1 MAPRLLVFFALLGLA
16 LCDRVH
22 FDGDKVL
29 RVTPKDEAQMELLQ
43 RMQEEENLDFWTE
56 LVHPGIATDIHVS
69 VDKVDV
75 IEEKLKE
82 LNVAYTVLIQDLE
95 KEVQEEEEELKS
107 NNNQFSN
114 GFNYYTYNRLDA
126 IHAEVNRLAK
136 EHSDKAT
143 LFSAGTSYEKRDML
157 AVKISS
163 GGAKPVIWIDG
174 CIHAREWISCAS
186 VMNLLKQMLEPEPM
200 FASRVEEVLSKYDFY
215 ILPVFN
221 VDGYEYTHTGNRMW
235 RKTRSE
241 GTPCMGAD
249 PNRNWDSHWG
259 GAGTS
264 GNPCSDIYR
273 GKAAFSE
280 IEVKQVAHK
289 LTELAHSVGV
299 KSYWNIHAYSQLV
312 LYPWSYTSKRAKDYA
327 EINRVATVFADG
339 IKKINGKRF
348 RPGQPSRILYSVA
361 GGSMDWTYE
370 KLGIIYSYAPE
381 MRPTQYEPWGFR
393 LPTRFIRPSE
403 TEFVNGI
410 LEAVKAMK

>member
-1 MAPRLLVFFALLGLA
+1 MARVLLLLA
-16 LCDRVH
+16 LVAVAACDRVH
-22 FDGDKVL
+22 FHGEKVF
-29 RVTPKDEAQMELLQ
+29 RVTPNNEAQVALLQ
-43 RMQEEENLDFWTE
+43 NLQEEENLDFWTD
-56 LVHPGIATDIHVS
+56 LVHPGIASDIRVEA
-69 VDKVDV
+69 DKVEKF
-75 IEEKLKE
+75 EEKLKSE
-82 LNVAYTVLIQDLE
+82 NIAYTVIIEDLE
-95 KEVQEEEEELKS
+95 KEIQEEQEELKANS
-107 NNNQFSN
+107 YQFTN
-114 GFNYYTYNRLDA
+114 GFNYYTYNRLGA
-126 IHAEVNRLAK
+126 MHAEVRRLAQV
-136 EHSDKAT
+136 HSDKAS

-157 AVKISS
+157 AVKIST
-163 GGAKPVIWIDG
+163 GGSKPVIWIDG

-200 FASRVEEVLSKYDFY
+200 FASRVEQVLAKYDFY

-221 VDGYEYTHTGNRMW
+221 PDGYEYTHTDNRMW
-235 RKTRSE
+235 RKTRSP
-241 GTPCMGAD
+241 GTPCYGAD

-273 GKAAFSE
+273 GKHAFSE
-280 IEVKQVAHK
+280 IEVKQVADK
-289 LTELAHSVGV
+289 LAQIKNSVGL

-312 LYPWSYTSKRAKDYA
+312 LYPWSYTSKRAPDYK
-327 EINRVATVFADG
+327 EIDRVANVFSDG

-348 RPGQPSRILYSVA
+348 KAGQPSRILYSVG

-370 KLGIIYSYAPE
+370 KLGVIYSYAPE

-410 LEAVKAMK
+410 LEAALAMH